1 MQKYS
6 VIWSKSAEFDLELVI
21 EYLKHDSVEMAKEVF
36 FEIKK
41 ECDLLNFMPER
52 KRVVPE
58 LQQMGILK
66 YREILFKRWRIVFKI
81 EDAEVLVL
89 LVIDGSRNFEDLMF
103 QRLLNNS
110 D

>member
-21 EYLKHDSVEMAKEVF
+21 EYIKHDSIVMAKEIF
-36 FEIKK
+36 IDIKK
-41 ECDLLNFMPER
+41 ECDQLNFMPDR

-58 LQQMGILK
+58 LQQIGILK

-81 EDAEVLVL
+81 EDDKVLVL
-89 LVIDGSRNFEDLMF
+89 LVVDGSRNFEDVMF
-103 QRLLNNS
+103 QRLLG
-110 D
+110 